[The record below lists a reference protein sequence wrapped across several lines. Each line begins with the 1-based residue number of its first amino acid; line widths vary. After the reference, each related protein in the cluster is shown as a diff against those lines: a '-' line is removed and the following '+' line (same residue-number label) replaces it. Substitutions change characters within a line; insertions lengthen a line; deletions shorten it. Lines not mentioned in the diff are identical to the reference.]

1 MLLLISLCGS
11 TELALNWYLITMTYW
26 LVVLQIPSVAIGG
39 GDHSTKFH
47 QSTIRVTRE
56 WHDGTAHEDVGLVH
70 RYLEFQPLEN
80 VDKVKLAQVSYFS
93 SWKQETSGG
102 DAIVHGLQRRL
113 DDQFVELSKLHD
125 VCLVLSPHRSID
137 PIHSASELE
146 CAAK

>member
-1 MLLLISLCGS
+1 MLLLISVCGS

-80 VDKVKLAQVSYFS
+80 VDKVKLSQVSKS
-93 SWKQETSGG
+93 RISAVGNK
-102 DAIVHGLQRRL
+102 RRAVAMQSCM
-113 DDQFVELSKLHD
+113 DSNG
-125 VCLVLSPHRSID
+125 
-137 PIHSASELE
+137 A
-146 CAAK
+146 

>member
-1 MLLLISLCGS
+1 
-11 TELALNWYLITMTYW
+11 MTYW

-80 VDKVKLAQVSYFS
+80 VDKVKLSQVSKS
-93 SWKQETSGG
+93 RISAVGNK
-102 DAIVHGLQRRL
+102 RRAVAMQSCM
-113 DDQFVELSKLHD
+113 DSNG
-125 VCLVLSPHRSID
+125 
-137 PIHSASELE
+137 A
-146 CAAK
+146 

>member
-80 VDKVKLAQVSYFS
+80 VDKVKLSQVSKS
-93 SWKQETSGG
+93 RISAVGNK
-102 DAIVHGLQRRL
+102 RRAVAMQSCM
-113 DDQFVELSKLHD
+113 DSNG
-125 VCLVLSPHRSID
+125 
-137 PIHSASELE
+137 A
-146 CAAK
+146 